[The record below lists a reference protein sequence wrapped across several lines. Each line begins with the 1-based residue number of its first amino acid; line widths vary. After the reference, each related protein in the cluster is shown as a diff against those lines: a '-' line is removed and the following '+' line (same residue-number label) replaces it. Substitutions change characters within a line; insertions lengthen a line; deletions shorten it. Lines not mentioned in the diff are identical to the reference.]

1 MHFGLSSGLTDPT
14 VINSQ
19 HSTSPQVF
27 AMLGQRDG
35 FAIDFVAKQML
46 INDAANPSNQYRGGP
61 EQKLTKWG
69 DDGYVFDPV
78 RGLEIDAARDFS
90 IALDTSLFPYNPQAC
105 TIGWPEFPVR
115 EW

>member
-69 DDGYVFDPV
+69 VSAECDRLDGAALFDDG
-78 RGLEIDAARDFS
+78 R
-90 IALDTSLFPYNPQAC
+90 
-105 TIGWPEFPVR
+105 
-115 EW
+115 